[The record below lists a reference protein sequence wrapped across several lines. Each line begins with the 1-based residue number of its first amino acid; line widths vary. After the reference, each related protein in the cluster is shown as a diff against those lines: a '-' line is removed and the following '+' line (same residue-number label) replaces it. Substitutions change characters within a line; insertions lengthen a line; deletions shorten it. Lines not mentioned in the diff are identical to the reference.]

1 MSESW
6 AIGGECKDTG
16 FDVLAPGVKLERYG
30 PFASHEAV
38 RKEWRARAMA
48 TVDNALIR
56 YLIIP
61 AEALRLVDRDTPSA

>member
-1 MSESW
+1 MSEFCVF
-6 AIGGECKDTG
+6 GGEYKDTG

-30 PFASHEAV
+30 PFASYEVA
-38 RKEWRARAMA
+38 RKEWRARTMA